1 MKFLSFI
8 NLNVFSFAAL
18 KANLFLPKKE
28 MMKKAF
34 LLFGFAALTV
44 ASANAQ
50 VNDEFKT
57 FKPLK
62 GAVTA
67 ELGLAGGLNNA
78 DFTLNEGA
86 SGLLRFR
93 YFAKER
99 LAFRLGV
106 NVSATSETDKVYGT
120 GVDLNREGESTVSST
135 GFLLNLGVEKHFKG
149 TPRLSPYVAGDI
161 LFGVMGQRMTAENS
175 NGTNYI
181 PQFSAE
187 SKGPGNFSI
196 GLRGV
201 VGADYYIAKHV
212 YIGAEAGLGFLNSID
227 GGTETTTTIGN
238 TTTTVKTKSVGS
250 SFELAPSV
258 ITGIRIGFV
267 F

>member
-1 MKFLSFI
+1 
-8 NLNVFSFAAL
+8 
-18 KANLFLPKKE
+18 
-28 MMKKAF
+28 MKKAF
-34 LLFGFAALTV
+34 LLFGFAAAV
-44 ASANAQ
+44 FSANAQ

-62 GAVTA
+62 GDVTA

-78 DFTLNEGA
+78 DFTLNEGT

-93 YFAKER
+93 YFATEK

-106 NVSATSETDKVYGT
+106 SVSATSETEKFYGT
-120 GVDLNREGESTVSST
+120 GIDLNREGKAMTNSK
-135 GFLLNLGVEKHFKG
+135 GFLLNLGIEKHFTG

-161 LFGVMGQRMTAENS
+161 LFGVMGQKAKLENTDGNS
-175 NGTNYI
+175 FVNAV
-181 PQFSAE
+181 SAE
-187 SKGPGNFSI
+187 TKGPGNFSF

-212 YIGAEAGLGFLNSID
+212 YLGAEAGLGFLNSIA
-227 GGTETTTTIGN
+227 GKTETTTTIGG
-238 TTTTVKTKSVGS
+238 TTTTVKTKSAGS
-250 SFELAPSV
+250 TFELNPSV